1 MELSEASN
9 KIRMIREE
17 VRRVI
22 VGKEDVVDALLVAL
36 IAEGHVLLEGV
47 PGIGKTML
55 ARSFAQAI
63 GGKFKRIQMTP
74 DLLPA
79 DIVGT
84 YVFDPKDASF
94 RLRCGPIFANV
105 ILADELN
112 RATPKVQAAFIE
124 AMQERQVTIEGN
136 TLPLERPFMVIATQM
151 PYGTAGT
158 FPLTEVQ
165 IDRFAYRIDV
175 GYPSE
180 DEEVEVVSRIDWIE
194 QLNVDP
200 AMNTEEM
207 IELIELAKS
216 IYVHERVKRYI
227 VDMVSKVRGNP
238 HVRAGPSPRAS
249 IWLFKGS
256 RVRALLEGREYV
268 IPDDVKALASYVMPH
283 RVELKPEAE
292 AEEVSAE
299 RLIEEELKETPV
311 PKGLEPKKR

>member
-1 MELSEASN
+1 MELSEAASR
-9 KIRMIREE
+9 IRMIREE
-17 VRRVI
+17 VGRVI
-22 VGKEDVVDALLVAL
+22 VGKEDVVDTLLVAL
-36 IAEGHVLLEGV
+36 IAEGHILLEGV
-47 PGIGKTML
+47 PGIGKTLL

-63 GGKFKRIQMTP
+63 GGNFKRIQMTP

-84 YVFDPKDASF
+84 YVFNPKDASF
-94 RLRCGPIFANV
+94 RLRHGPMFANV

-151 PYGTAGT
+151 PYGAAGT

-165 IDRFAYRIDV
+165 VDRFAYRIDV
-175 GYPSE
+175 GYPTE
-180 DEEVEVVSRIDWIE
+180 DEEVEVVSRTDLIE

-200 AMNTEEM
+200 AMNSDEIIDIT
-207 IELIELAKS
+207 ELAKS

-227 VDMVSKVRGNP
+227 VSMVSKVRGNP
-238 HVRAGPSPRAS
+238 YVRSGPSPRAS

-256 RVRALLEGREYV
+256 RVRALLEGRQYA
-268 IPDDVKALASYVMPH
+268 IPDDVKALASYVIPH
-283 RVELKPEAE
+283 RVQLKPEAE

-299 RLIEEELKETPV
+299 KLIEETLRETPV
-311 PKGLEPKKR
+311 PKGLEPEKR

>member
-1 MELSEASN
+1 MELSEASS

-17 VRRVI
+17 VGRVI

-79 DIVGT
+79 DILGT
-84 YVFDPKDASF
+84 SVFNPKDASF
-94 RLRCGPIFANV
+94 RLRRGPIFANV

-136 TLPLERPFMVIATQM
+136 TLQLERPFMVIATQM

-165 IDRFAYRIDV
+165 VDRFAYRIDV
-175 GYPSE
+175 GYPAE
-180 DEEVEVVSRIDWIE
+180 DEEVEVVSRIDLIE

-200 AMNTEEM
+200 VVKSEEM
-207 IELIELAKS
+207 IDLVELAKS
-216 IYVHERVKRYI
+216 IYVHQRVKRYI
-227 VDMVSKVRGNP
+227 VDLVSRVRGSP
-238 HVRAGPSPRAS
+238 YVRIGPSPRAS
-249 IWLFKGS
+249 IWLFKGT
-256 RVRALLEGREYV
+256 RVRALLEDREYV
-268 IPDDVKALASYVMPH
+268 IPDDVKTLAPYVIPH
-283 RVELKPEAE
+283 RVQLKPEAE
-292 AEEVSAE
+292 AEEVSVE
-299 RLIEEELKETPV
+299 KLMEEALKETPV
-311 PKGLEPKKR
+311 PKGLEPEKR

>member
-17 VRRVI
+17 VSRVI

-55 ARSFAQAI
+55 ARSFARAI

-84 YVFDPKDASF
+84 NVFNPKDASF
-94 RLRCGPIFANV
+94 RLRRGPIFANV
-105 ILADELN
+105 ILTDELN

-158 FPLTEVQ
+158 FPLAEVH
-165 IDRFAYRIDV
+165 IDRFAYRIDI
-175 GYPSE
+175 GYPTE

-200 AMNTEEM
+200 AMNTEE
-207 IELIELAKS
+207 IIDLVELAKS

-227 VDMVSKVRGNP
+227 IDIVSKVRGSP
-238 HVRAGPSPRAS
+238 HVRSGPSPRAS

-256 RVRALLEGREYV
+256 RVRALLEGREYAV
-268 IPDDVKALASYVMPH
+268 PDDVKPLASYVIPH
-283 RVELKPEAE
+283 RVELKHEAE
-292 AEEVSAE
+292 AEEFSAE
-299 RLIEEELKETPV
+299 RLIEEALKETPV
-311 PKGLEPKKR
+311 PKGLEPEKR

>member
-1 MELSEASN
+1 MELSEAAN
-9 KIRMIREE
+9 RIRMIREE
-17 VRRVI
+17 VARVI
-22 VGKEDVVDALLVAL
+22 VGKEDVLDALLVAL

-63 GGKFKRIQMTP
+63 GGRFKRIQMTP

-79 DIVGT
+79 DITGT
-84 YVFDPKDASF
+84 NVFDPKDASF
-94 RLRCGPIFANV
+94 KLKRGPVFANV

-136 TLPLERPFMVIATQM
+136 TLPLEGPFMVIATQV
-151 PYGTAGT
+151 PYGAAGT
-158 FPLTEVQ
+158 FPLTAVQ
-165 IDRFAYRIDV
+165 TDRFSYKFPV
-175 GYPSE
+175 GYPTG
-180 DEEVEVVSRIDWIE
+180 DEEVQVVSRIDLIE
-194 QLNVDP
+194 QVNVDS
-200 AMNTEEM
+200 AVDSKDM

-227 VDMVSKVRGNP
+227 VDVVSKVRANTY
-238 HVRAGPSPRAS
+238 VRTGPSPRAS

-268 IPDDVKALASYVMPH
+268 IPDDVKALAPYVIPY
-283 RVELKPEAE
+283 RVQLKPEAE
-292 AEEVSAE
+292 AEEISAE
-299 RLIEEELKETPV
+299 ELMAEVLKETPV
-311 PKGLEPKKR
+311 PKGLEPQKR